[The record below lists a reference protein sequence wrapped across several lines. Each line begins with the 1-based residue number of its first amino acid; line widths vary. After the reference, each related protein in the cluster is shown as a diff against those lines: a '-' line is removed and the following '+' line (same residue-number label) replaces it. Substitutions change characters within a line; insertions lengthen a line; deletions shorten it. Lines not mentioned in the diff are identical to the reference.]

1 MQQPKLEQ
9 VPDFIN
15 RKITLGKN
23 EFLDEYVKHF
33 KNEKL
38 SWVYLYISNV
48 LCNSEAYDHIEGD
61 LLAIKNNSLQ
71 NSFVNYSTL
80 CNIFNSA
87 SIYIKFPCL
96 YFSDYKPKYVNISSD
111 SLSEKYKNN
120 NFSILRI
127 NISEAYDS
135 SEGVS
140 YFNSVCSFTPTIT
153 IKGEKIFDD
162 LLSVRNQIIEIYDM
176 QQMEKK
182 YKPFLND
189 FDLNQ

>member
-9 VPDFIN
+9 VPDFSN
-15 RKITLGKN
+15 RTITLGKS

-38 SWVYLYISNV
+38 SCVYLYINKAYDSSE
-48 LCNSEAYDHIEGD
+48 LCNSNNYDHIEGD

-71 NSFVNYSTL
+71 NSFVNYSSL

-96 YFSDYKPKYVNISSD
+96 YFSDYKPKYVDISSD

-127 NISEAYDS
+127 NISE
-135 SEGVS
+135 GVS
-140 YFNSVCSFTPTIT
+140 YFNSVCSFTPIIT

-162 LLSVRNQIIEIYDM
+162 LLSTRNQIIEIYDM

-182 YKPFLND
+182 YKPF
-189 FDLNQ
+189 